1 MHQHWLSC
9 YHPSQLNRSQ
19 SDRIRD
25 IRLVKFPLL
34 LITSS
39 FICGLYLNST
49 PRRHIIQPASV
60 HFAGSSIKMGP
71 IKSLSQK
78 SSSGAPRQRATSPI
92 NDRKRTKKEKPMK
105 AIFKGL
111 TMSICGNHFKFDKSL
126 TYESIAQYI
135 TDDTTHLI
143 CSIEE
148 YKEKGI
154 QGNLLPRI
162 LHCVNLPEI

>member
-1 MHQHWLSC
+1 
-9 YHPSQLNRSQ
+9 
-19 SDRIRD
+19 
-25 IRLVKFPLL
+25 
-34 LITSS
+34 
-39 FICGLYLNST
+39 
-49 PRRHIIQPASV
+49 
-60 HFAGSSIKMGP
+60 MGP

-78 SSSGAPRQRATSPI
+78 SSSGAGRQRAANPI

-135 TDDTTHLI
+135 TLHGGSYEREVTDDTTHPI

-148 YKEKGI
+148 YKKKGP
-154 QGNLLPRI
+154 QGIHLPRI
-162 LHCVNLPEI
+162 LHNGILPQT